1 MPLFYC
7 ATLFNEQND
16 FLLDGRFFVQRQK
29 CPNKLMTDAVRVKP
43 FYKIKDI
50 GIIQE
55 LGNVAASDAGFLEK
69 RNDKFADGLTGSVC

>member
-1 MPLFYC
+1 MPLYYC

-16 FLLDGRFFVQRQK
+16 FLLDGCFFVQRQK
-29 CPNKLMTDAVRVKP
+29 CPNKLKTDAVRSKS

-55 LGNVAASDAGFLEK
+55 VGNVAASDAEFLEY
-69 RNDKFADGLTGSVC
+69 